1 MGHGDS
7 WLPKPIFVNLYKD
20 DVAQN
25 DVHVEGD
32 TKITQCARVYTKLI
46 SVTSWADASSA
57 IKTINDY
64 SPQWNN

>member
-32 TKITQCARVYTKLI
+32 TKITQCACVYTKLI
-46 SVTSWADASSA
+46 SVTS
-57 IKTINDY
+57 
-64 SPQWNN
+64 